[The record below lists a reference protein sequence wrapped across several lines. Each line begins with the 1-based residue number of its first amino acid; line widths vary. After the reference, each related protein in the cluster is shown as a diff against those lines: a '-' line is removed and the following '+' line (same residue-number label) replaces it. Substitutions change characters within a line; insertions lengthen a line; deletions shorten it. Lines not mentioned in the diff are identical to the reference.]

1 MAATFRL
8 RLPLLIVILAAMTGV
23 QPIRARAAQDRPVI
37 NPTAATIADFHRRV
51 DEYMQLQMMLAG
63 QLPKLPKDATPQQI
77 DQNQRALG
85 MLIAMAR
92 ANAKPGDLFT
102 PDMQRLVHRQFAA
115 IFQGQQGQQL
125 RRYIHD
131 EPHPVTPDIN
141 KRYPD
146 VIPLS
151 TMPLRV
157 LAQLP
162 KLPEE
167 LEYRFVA
174 SHLVLMDV
182 HAHLILDYVLNAIP
196 EASPAKPPKT
206 EQP

>member
-1 MAATFRL
+1 MATSRL
-8 RLPLLIVILAAMTGV
+8 RLSIVAVVLVGMTGV
-23 QPIRARAAQDRPVI
+23 GPIHARAAQDRPAVD
-37 NPTAATIADFHRRV
+37 PAAATIAEFHRRV
-51 DEYMQLQMMLAG
+51 DAYMQLQKMLAG
-63 QLPKLPKDATPQQI
+63 TLPKLPKDATPQQI

-102 PDMQRLVHRQFAA
+102 ADMQRLIHQQFDA

-196 EASPAKPPKT
+196 EAAPAKPPKT
-206 EQP
+206 ERP